1 MDGNGRWA
9 ESRRHGRFFGHA
21 RGAKRAR
28 WLVELCSQLK
38 LPYLSL
44 FALSTENFL
53 SRPQTEIFAL
63 QKLLE
68 RVLLKHSD
76 FLMEKEIRLNFLGDL
91 SVFPS
96 SLKNL
101 CESLRQ
107 KTKNNP
113 GLNLI
118 LALNYGGRWE
128 IVKAFKNWI
137 EKIKENSQTVKKLNE
152 EKLAPFF
159 PSSQFPDPDLIIRT
173 GGELRLSNFY
183 LWSASY
189 SELYFTKTLWP
200 DFGKTDLDKAFKHFK
215 KIRRRYGK
223 I

>member
-9 ESRRHGRFFGHA
+9 ESKKHSRFFGHV
-21 RGAKRAR
+21 RGAKKAQ
-28 WLVELCSQLK
+28 WLIEVCAQLK

-44 FALSTENFL
+44 FALSTENL
-53 SRPQTEIFAL
+53 SRPQVEVKAL

-68 RVLLKHSD
+68 KLFLKHSD
-76 FLMEKEIRLNFLGDL
+76 FLIKNQIKLDFLGDL
-91 SVFPS
+91 SVFSPF
-96 SLKNL
+96 LKKLCENL
-101 CESLRQ
+101 CN

-118 LALNYGGRWE
+118 IALNYGGRQE
-128 IVKAFKNWI
+128 ILQAFQKLLKKEKEKNI
-137 EKIKENSQTVKKLNE
+137 ELESLSEESIK
-152 EKLAPFF
+152 PFF
-159 PSSQFPDPDLIIRT
+159 SSSRFPEPDLIIRT
-173 GGELRLSNFY
+173 GGNFRLSNFY

-200 DFGKTDLDKAFKHFK
+200 DFDQEDLSLALKHFK
-215 KIRRRYGK
+215 KARRKYGK